1 MDAMRT
7 SGRVAGGLMLG
18 MVLMGAGCATTR
30 HTAPA
35 PLPEKRNAAMTT
47 TLHTAVNELV
57 ALGLA
62 SAPALAS
69 RLGVTL
75 TGQDSGQGWQR
86 HIASGGQLGP
96 VALAQV
102 ELRSPPAGQAGSAV
116 LLLQLAQPHPFDP
129 LQWPG
134 AQPSPPRPDAPD
146 APTWWELPLHNSRV
160 VLGMDAGQQ
169 AIVTISVRQVR

>member
-18 MVLMGAGCATTR
+18 MVLIGAGCATTR

-47 TLHTAVNELV
+47 TLQTAVNELV

-75 TGQDSGQGWQR
+75 TGQDSGQGWLR
-86 HIASGGQLGP
+86 HIATGGLLGP

-116 LLLQLAQPHPFDP
+116 LLLAAIISTRRKIALTRAC
-129 LQWPG
+129 
-134 AQPSPPRPDAPD
+134 S
-146 APTWWELPLHNSRV
+146 SRRLTGLV
-160 VLGMDAGQQ
+160 M
-169 AIVTISVRQVR
+169 